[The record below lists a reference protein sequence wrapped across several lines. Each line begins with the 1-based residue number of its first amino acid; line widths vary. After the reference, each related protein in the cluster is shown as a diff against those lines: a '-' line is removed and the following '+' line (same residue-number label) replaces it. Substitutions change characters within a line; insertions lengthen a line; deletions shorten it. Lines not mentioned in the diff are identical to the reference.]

1 MRSKRLFSVVGA
13 GVRLCLN
20 ASVVLAVLAVTFFIY
35 TLATEKG
42 DHQAGGVPDGLAVSA
57 PVRLFGQAVTR
68 RQPETIPMPAGARV
82 AIREQP
88 GFHYRL
94 SAFYFSSLGMLIL
107 LYTAVKGIAVIYG
120 LWLLRQV
127 FRKVSED
134 EPFPRQVGRR
144 IRDMALVF
152 IGVDVL
158 KIVYYALFQHF
169 CNGMFPAARG
179 ITVSLEI
186 EVGSGIIMGL
196 LLLCLAVLFRRG
208 EEIYAEQQLTV

>member
-1 MRSKRLFSVVGA
+1 MRSKRLFSVVGT

-20 ASVVLAVLAVTFFIY
+20 AAVVLAVLAVAFFIY

-42 DHQAGGVPDGLAVSA
+42 GHQADGVPEGLTVSA
-57 PVRLFGQAVTR
+57 PVRLFGQAVTPH
-68 RQPETIPMPAGARV
+68 QPEVISMPAGARV

-88 GFHYRL
+88 GFHYQL
-94 SAFYFSSLGMLIL
+94 SAFYFSPLGMLIL
-107 LYTAVKGIAVIYG
+107 LFSCVKGMAVIYG

-134 EPFPRQVGRR
+134 EPFPEQVGRR
-144 IRDMALVF
+144 IRGMGLVF

-169 CNGMFPAARG
+169 CNGMFPAGRG
-179 ITVSLEI
+179 IKVSLEI

-208 EEIYAEQQLTV
+208 EEIYTEQQLTV

>member
-1 MRSKRLFSVVGA
+1 MRSKRLFSVVGT

-20 ASVVLAVLAVTFFIY
+20 ASVVLAVLAVAFFIY
-35 TLATEKG
+35 TLSTEKG
-42 DHQAGGVPDGLAVSA
+42 DPRAGGVPDGLSVSA
-57 PVRLFGQAVTR
+57 PVQLFGQAAAR
-68 RQPETIPMPAGARV
+68 HQPDTISMPAGARV

-88 GFHYRL
+88 GAHYRL
-94 SAFYFSSLGMLIL
+94 SAFYFSPLGMLIL
-107 LYTAVKGIAVIYG
+107 LFSCAKGMAVIYG

-134 EPFPRQVGRR
+134 EPFPGQVGRR
-144 IRDMALVF
+144 IRNIALVF

-169 CNGMFPAARG
+169 CNGMFPAGRG
-179 ITVSLEI
+179 IRVSLEI

-208 EEIYAEQQLTV
+208 EEIYSEQQLTV